1 MSTALSPLQTFLA
14 YVQEATGLAPSTT
27 VSLLV
32 LIASIIYVIF
42 SYVQQRAAPVPP
54 PVPGPP
60 EPIKIGEIT
69 LEELSQYS
77 GSDPEKP
84 ILLLLPHSPFPSSCN
99 HSPSPSPSLPLP
111 FSVPFF
117 LRSHLPFSLLS
128 AIPEALTLELF
139 AGTEASRAFAKMHFY
154 GPGGPYEVFA
164 GKEASRAF
172 AKMSTD
178 PKDAVGDLTGL
189 TYSEMETLRDW
200 ESSLQFKY
208 DVVGSVKGSG
218 GGVGGG
224 DAAGGAGGAGETQGE
239 GGGAEADAGTVAAE
253 GEGGEGEEG
262 GEKGA
267 GGD

>member
-32 LIASIIYVIF
+32 LIASIVYVIF
-42 SYVQQRAAPVPP
+42 SYVQHRAAPVPP

-84 ILLLLPHSPFPSSCN
+84 ILL
-99 HSPSPSPSLPLP
+99 
-111 FSVPFF
+111 
-117 LRSHLPFSLLS
+117 
-128 AIPEALTLELF
+128 AIRGRIYDVTR
-139 AGTEASRAFAKMHFY
+139 GKHFY
-154 GPGGPYEVFA
+154 GPGGPYAVFA

-189 TYSEMETLRDW
+189 SYSEMETLRDW

-208 DVVGSVKGSG
+208 DVVGTVKGDEG
-218 GGVGGG
+218 DVGGEG
-224 DAAGGAGGAGETQGE
+224 EAGGAQAAEEAGGAQGE
-239 GGGAEADAGTVAAE
+239 GGGSEADAGAVAAE
-253 GEGGEGEEG
+253 GEGGEG
-262 GEKGA
+262 A
-267 GGD
+267 GQ

>member
-1 MSTALSPLQTFLA
+1 MGKWASGSSRSVLLHRLSIKISFSLTLPSLLRVITLPPLLPLSP
-14 YVQEATGLAPSTT
+14 
-27 VSLLV
+27 SL
-32 LIASIIYVIF
+32 
-42 SYVQQRAAPVPP
+42 
-54 PVPGPP
+54 
-60 EPIKIGEIT
+60 
-69 LEELSQYS
+69 
-77 GSDPEKP
+77 
-84 ILLLLPHSPFPSSCN
+84 FPSPSSSAPT
-99 HSPSPSPSLPLP
+99 SPSPSSPRSPSPAQ
-111 FSVPFF
+111 
-117 LRSHLPFSLLS
+117 
-128 AIPEALTLELF
+128 AIRGKIYDVTR
-139 AGTEASRAFAKMHFY
+139 GKHFY

>member
-1 MSTALSPLQTFLA
+1 MSTALSPVQTFLA

-27 VSLLV
+27 ISLLV

-42 SYVQQRAAPVPP
+42 SYFQHRAAPVPP

-84 ILLLLPHSPFPSSCN
+84 ILL
-99 HSPSPSPSLPLP
+99 
-111 FSVPFF
+111 
-117 LRSHLPFSLLS
+117 
-128 AIPEALTLELF
+128 AIRGKIYDVTR
-139 AGTEASRAFAKMHFY
+139 GKHFY
-154 GPGGPYEVFA
+154 GPGGPYAVFA

-178 PKDAVGDLTGL
+178 PRDAVGDLTGL
-189 TYSEMETLRDW
+189 SYSEMETLRDW

-208 DVVGSVKGSG
+208 DVVGTVKGSEE
-218 GGVGGG
+218 
-224 DAAGGAGGAGETQGE
+224 DAGEAGGAGGAGGAR
-239 GGGAEADAGTVAAE
+239 GAEGTEADTGAVAAKE
-253 GEGGEGEEG
+253 EGGEGAEG
-262 GEKGA
+262 GEKEA

>member
-1 MSTALSPLQTFLA
+1 MSTTLSPLQSLLA

-32 LIASIIYVIF
+32 LIASIIYAVF
-42 SYVQQRAAPVPP
+42 SYVQHRAAPVPP

-84 ILLLLPHSPFPSSCN
+84 ILL
-99 HSPSPSPSLPLP
+99 
-111 FSVPFF
+111 
-117 LRSHLPFSLLS
+117 
-128 AIPEALTLELF
+128 AIRGKIYDVTR
-139 AGTEASRAFAKMHFY
+139 GKHFY

-178 PKDAVGDLTGL
+178 PKDAVADLTGL

-208 DVVGSVKGSG
+208 DVVGTVQGSEASV
-218 GGVGGG
+218 
-224 DAAGGAGGAGETQGE
+224 GGAGGADGA
-239 GGGAEADAGTVAAE
+239 GGAEEGREGKEDVATGAAGVE
-253 GEGGEGEEG
+253 GEGAQAGEEG
-262 GEKGA
+262 AGVVKGSES
-267 GGD
+267 

>member
-1 MSTALSPLQTFLA
+1 MSTALSPLQSFLA

-32 LIASIIYVIF
+32 LVASIIYVIF
-42 SYVQQRAAPVPP
+42 SYVQHRAAPVPP

-84 ILLLLPHSPFPSSCN
+84 ILLA
-99 HSPSPSPSLPLP
+99 
-111 FSVPFF
+111 V
-117 LRSHLPFSLLS
+117 RGK
-128 AIPEALTLELF
+128 IYDVTR
-139 AGTEASRAFAKMHFY
+139 GKHFY

-189 TYSEMETLRDW
+189 SYSEMETLRDW

-208 DVVGSVKGSG
+208 DVVGSVKASEG
-218 GGVGGG
+218 GMGGG
-224 DAAGGAGGAGETQGE
+224 DAE
-239 GGGAEADAGTVAAE
+239 GGEADTGAVAAE
-253 GEGGEGEEG
+253 GDGGAGAEE
-262 GEKGA
+262 GEKGS